1 MTLDVWIPAGA
12 PPEARQAL
20 ADSPVRLHTYPPPG
34 GWPASAAG
42 EPTPHADLLVVAEP
56 EPGLEAI
63 AHLDGLR
70 VVQALWAGVDA
81 IADRLPEGITL
92 CDASGVHDVG
102 VSEWVVGAILASFRD
117 FPAYARAQAA
127 ERWPEPGT
135 RAGMRGREL
144 HGSSVLVIGFGS
156 IGRALATR
164 LQPFGA
170 ETVGVAR
177 RPRGDVHGFGDLPR
191 LLPEADVVVDLLP
204 LTPATRGLIG
214 ADVFERMK
222 PGALFVNAGRGGTM
236 DVDALVAAL
245 RAGRIRAALD
255 VTDPEPLPPGHPL
268 WSAPGVFITPHI
280 GGQVSGEQGRAWA
293 FVADQVGRLDRGE
306 PLRNV
311 VADGY

>member
-1 MTLDVWIPAGA
+1 MPLDVWIPTDG
-12 PPEARQAL
+12 PPEAREAL
-20 ADSPVRLHTYPPPG
+20 AESPIDLHAYPPAD
-34 GWPASAAG
+34 GWQGAK
-42 EPTPHADLLVVAEP
+42 PHADLLVVAEP
-56 EPGLEAI
+56 EPGLDAI

-81 IADRLPEGITL
+81 IADRLPGGITL

-102 VSEWVVGAILASFRD
+102 VGEWVVGAIIASFRD
-117 FPAYARAQAA
+117 FPAYAQAQIA
-127 ERWPEPGT
+127 ERWPEPDE

-144 HGSSVLVIGFGS
+144 NGSTVLIVGYGS
-156 IGRALATR
+156 IGRAVAAR
-164 LQPFGA
+164 LRPFGA

-177 RPRGDVHGFGDLPR
+177 HPRDGARSFDDLPG

-214 ADVFERMK
+214 AEVFSRMK
-222 PGALFVNAGRGGTM
+222 PGSLFVNAGRGGTM

-293 FVADQVGRLDRGE
+293 FVAEQIGRLERGE

-311 VADGY
+311 VEDGY